1 MGGKSNQKQ
10 GIVVKYHH
18 FLKAYINILERLRY
32 QLKAQSL
39 NYLTSGSSILFVNQV
54 NL

>member
-18 FLKAYINILERLRY
+18 FIKAYINILERLRY